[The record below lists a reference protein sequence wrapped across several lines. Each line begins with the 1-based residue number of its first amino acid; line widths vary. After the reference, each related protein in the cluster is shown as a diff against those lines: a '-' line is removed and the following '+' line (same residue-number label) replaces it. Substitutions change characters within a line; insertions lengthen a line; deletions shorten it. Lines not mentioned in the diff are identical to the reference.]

1 MIRVALTQKYVGLVE
16 KKQSVLVISKLKV
29 KRKLLLELCGITA
42 QIPSGYLQ
50 TLVQREASLRAT
62 PTV

>member
-29 KRKLLLELCGITA
+29 KRKLLLELCGIIA
-42 QIPSGYLQ
+42 QIPSGYL
-50 TLVQREASLRAT
+50 
-62 PTV
+62 